1 MRRVTR
7 NLRTYLGV
15 LVAMVAVLLLFL
27 PADHVKA
34 SGVPW
39 SARSVGDVIASFA
52 GLDFTAFIE
61 TSYREYLLRFP
72 EWITQLGIPGNFGVR
87 NDALNDYS
95 EAYIEDTQSLER
107 AILDRLHGY
116 DRSSLYP
123 SEQLSYDVFLSCFDD
138 RVRGQTFA
146 LYDYPITHYYI
157 TSLHWAFFDLLT
169 EVEPVSSLQD
179 AEDYVS
185 RLRQSG
191 RQFDQIID
199 GLERRLAVGIVVPKI
214 VIDRALPGID
224 QWASA
229 PATATPFY
237 TVFAQKLGNV
247 AGLATSQRTS
257 LLKEAQSAIEGVV
270 LPAYGRI
277 AAALRELYALAP
289 DRVGVGQYPNGDAY
303 YAYLLRH
310 YTGGDL
316 TAEEIHTLGVGE
328 VARLRQEIEDAS
340 LGLGFLPEGLSIP
353 AIFSRAT
360 TAGGTLT
367 GSAVV
372 DAFGRLIATAQERL
386 AGVIDPLPSIPVT
399 VVGVDAGGYYRP
411 PAGDGSR
418 PGAFYASTSG
428 PQPRFGM
435 PTLAYHE
442 TLPGHHVQI
451 ASAME
456 LDLPLFR
463 QVESFLGYTEGW
475 ALYSERLASDLGWYA
490 DDPYGNLGRLA
501 DEMMR
506 AVRLVVDTGI
516 HAKGWTAEEAISYFV
531 ENTGKPRAYAENE
544 IYRYIVWP
552 GQSTAYM
559 VGMLHLLDLRR
570 LAQER
575 LGDGF
580 SLVDFHRALLG
591 EGNVPLLLVDR
602 LVEDYIRRA
611 SGG

>member
-1 MRRVTR
+1 MSRGLRV
-7 NLRTYLGV
+7 YLGV
-15 LVAMVAVLLLFL
+15 LAAMAAFLLVLPGNL
-27 PADHVKA
+27 AKA
-34 SGVPW
+34 TGAPW
-39 SARSVGDVIASFA
+39 SARPVGDVIAGFSD
-52 GLDFTAFIE
+52 LDFATFLE

-72 EWITQLGIPGNFGVR
+72 ESVTQLGIPGNFGVR

-95 EAYIEDTQSLER
+95 EAYIADTQILEQ
-107 AILDRLHGY
+107 AILDRLHAY
-116 DRSSLYP
+116 DRSALSY
-123 SEQLSYDVFLSCFDD
+123 SQQLSYDVFEWCFDD
-138 RVRGQTFA
+138 RVCGQAFA

-169 EVEPVSSLQD
+169 EVEPVSSPED

-185 RLRQSG
+185 RLRESG

-199 GLERRLAVGIVVPKI
+199 GLDRRRAAGIVVPKS

-224 QWASA
+224 QWESA

-237 TVFAQKLGNV
+237 TVFAEKLGNV
-247 AGLATSQRTS
+247 PGLTTGQRS
-257 LLKEAQSAIEGVV
+257 ALLREAQSAIQETV

-277 AAALRELYALAP
+277 AAALRALYASAP
-289 DRVGVGQYPNGDAY
+289 DSVGVSQYPNGEAY
-303 YAYLLRH
+303 YAYLLAH
-310 YTGGDL
+310 YTGSDL
-316 TAEEIHTLGVGE
+316 TADEIHTLGLGE
-328 VARLRQEIEDAS
+328 VARLRQEILEAS
-340 LGLGFLPEGLSIP
+340 LGLGFPAGLSIP

-360 TAGGTLT
+360 TAGGTVA
-367 GSAVV
+367 GRAVV
-372 DAFGRLIATAQERL
+372 DAFQHLISAAQERL
-386 AGVIDPLPSIPVT
+386 SGVIDPLPLIPVT

-418 PGAFYASTSG
+418 PGTFYASASS
-428 PQPRFGM
+428 PQPCFGM

-442 TLPGHHVQI
+442 TIPGHHVQI

-475 ALYSERLASDLGWYA
+475 ALYSERLAFDLGWYA
-490 DDPYGNLGRLA
+490 EDPYGNLGRLF

-516 HAKGWTAEEAISYFV
+516 HTKGWTAEEAISYFM
-531 ENTGKPRAYAENE
+531 ENTGKPRAYAEGE
-544 IYRYIVWP
+544 VYRYIVWP

-559 VGMLHLLDLRR
+559 VGMLHLLDLRHT
-570 LAQER
+570 AEQA
-575 LGDGF
+575 LGDRF

-591 EGNVPLLLVDR
+591 AGNVPLLLVDR
-602 LVEDYIRRA
+602 LVEDYVRRA
-611 SGG
+611 TGG